1 MFLKKYFFSN
11 RRFLIAVFVAG
22 KQFLPNLKP
31 YSIRPFYTKACC
43 QKSEG
48 VLGRLF

>member
-1 MFLKKYFFSN
+1 MFQKKYFFSN
-11 RRFLIAVFVAG
+11 RRFLIAVFVGG

-31 YSIRPFYTKACC
+31 YSNRPFYTKACC